1 MLEGADGRTF
11 SIPANHSR
19 CVMRYLAAQ
28 PVLAAASKS
37 SAYGRTQHRGDADGD
52 SEKISVVVDEEDAV
66 RNKEAARWKIAL
78 PARSLRRYRT
88 VLFEGVDSWDKL
100 LLSVE
105 MDSLP
110 KQASRHTTFRQPDT
124 GSTHSDGHRKPPLSV
139 RMVNNSIWSPYTLLE
154 VVVEV
159 RTTEVTSAGVVRL
172 RPTPRAFGVIDK
184 AGICSTLKHPNNLD
198 DLRHE
203 SIRYCSKENLL
214 RNSRLGKPSQFSMSH
229 IHVQAPR
236 QVKL

>member
-1 MLEGADGRTF
+1 ASTG
-11 SIPANHSR
+11 
-19 CVMRYLAAQ
+19 YLAAQ

-37 SAYGRTQHRGDADGD
+37 SAYDRTQHRGDADGD

-66 RNKEAARWKIAL
+66 RNEEAARWKIAL

-110 KQASRHTTFRQPDT
+110 KQASRHTTFCQPKTD
-124 GSTHSDGHRKPPLSV
+124 STRSAGHQNHPLST
-139 RMVNNSIWSPYTLLE
+139 RMGIDKA
-154 VVVEV
+154 
-159 RTTEVTSAGVVRL
+159 TSAGVVRL

-184 AGICSTLKHPNNLD
+184 AGIFPTLKQPNNLD
-198 DLRHE
+198 NSRHE
-203 SIRYCSKENLL
+203 SIRYCLEKNLS
-214 RNSRLGKPSQFSMSH
+214 RTSRLGKPSQFSMSH
-229 IHVQAPR
+229 MHVQAPR
-236 QVKL
+236 PVKL

>member
-1 MLEGADGRTF
+1 ASTG
-11 SIPANHSR
+11 
-19 CVMRYLAAQ
+19 YLAAQ

-37 SAYGRTQHRGDADGD
+37 SAYDRTQHRGDADGD

-66 RNKEAARWKIAL
+66 RNEEAARWKIAL

-110 KQASRHTTFRQPDT
+110 KQASRHTTFCQPNT
-124 GSTHSDGHRKPPLSV
+124 GSTHSDGHRKPPLS
-139 RMVNNSIWSPYTLLE
+139 

-184 AGICSTLKHPNNLD
+184 AGICSTLKQPSNLD
-198 DLRHE
+198 NLRHQ
-203 SIRYCSKENLL
+203 SIRCCLEENLS

-229 IHVQAPR
+229 MHVQAPR

>member
-1 MLEGADGRTF
+1 ASTG
-11 SIPANHSR
+11 
-19 CVMRYLAAQ
+19 YLAAQ

-66 RNKEAARWKIAL
+66 RNEEAARWKIAL

-100 LLSVE
+100 LLSIK

-110 KQASRHTTFRQPDT
+110 KQGITPYHLLPAKSRFNSLRWTSETFSFCQNGDR
-124 GSTHSDGHRKPPLSV
+124 H
-139 RMVNNSIWSPYTLLE
+139 PYTLLE
-154 VVVEV
+154 VVVQV

-184 AGICSTLKHPNNLD
+184 AGIFPTLKQPNNLD
-198 DLRHE
+198 NLRHE
-203 SIRYCSKENLL
+203 SIRYCSKKNLS
-214 RNSRLGKPSQFSMSH
+214 RNLRLGKPSQFSISH
-229 IHVQAPR
+229 MHVQAPR

>member
-1 MLEGADGRTF
+1 ASTG
-11 SIPANHSR
+11 H
-19 CVMRYLAAQ
+19 LAAQ
-28 PVLAAASKS
+28 PVLVAASKS

-66 RNKEAARWKIAL
+66 RNEEAARWKIAL

-110 KQASRHTTFRQPDT
+110 KQASRHTTFCQPKTD
-124 GSTHSDGHRKPPLSV
+124 STRSAGHQNHPLST
-139 RMVNNSIWSPYTLLE
+139 RMGIDSICSPYTLLE

-172 RPTPRAFGVIDK
+172 RPTLRAFGVIDK
-184 AGICSTLKHPNNLD
+184 AGICSTLKQPNNLD
-198 DLRHE
+198 NLRHE
-203 SIRYCSKENLL
+203 SIGYCLEKNLS
-214 RNSRLGKPSQFSMSH
+214 RTSRLGKPSQFSMSH

>member
-1 MLEGADGRTF
+1 ASTG
-11 SIPANHSR
+11 
-19 CVMRYLAAQ
+19 YLAAQ

-37 SAYGRTQHRGDADGD
+37 SAYCRTQHRGDADGD

-66 RNKEAARWKIAL
+66 RNEEAARWKIAL

-110 KQASRHTTFRQPDT
+110 KQASRHTTFCQPNLD
-124 GSTHSDGHRKPPLSV
+124 STRPDRHRKPSLS
-139 RMVNNSIWSPYTLLE
+139 

-198 DLRHE
+198 NLRHE
-203 SIRYCSKENLL
+203 SIRYCSKKNLS

>member
-1 MLEGADGRTF
+1 MQHASTG
-11 SIPANHSR
+11 H
-19 CVMRYLAAQ
+19 LAAQ

-66 RNKEAARWKIAL
+66 RNEEAARWRIAL
-78 PARSLRRYRT
+78 PARSLQRYRT

-110 KQASRHTTFRQPDT
+110 KQASRHTTFCQPKTD
-124 GSTHSDGHRKPPLSV
+124 STRSAGHQNPPLPV
-139 RMVNNSIWSPYTLLE
+139 RMVNNSIWSLYTLLE

-184 AGICSTLKHPNNLD
+184 AGICPTLKQPNNLD
-198 DLRHE
+198 NLRHE
-203 SIRYCSKENLL
+203 SIRYCSKKNLS
-214 RNSRLGKPSQFSMSH
+214 RNSRLGNPSRFSMSH
-229 IHVQAPR
+229 MHVQAPR

>member
-1 MLEGADGRTF
+1 ASTG
-11 SIPANHSR
+11 
-19 CVMRYLAAQ
+19 YLAAQ

-37 SAYGRTQHRGDADGD
+37 SAYGRTQPRGDADGE

-66 RNKEAARWKIAL
+66 RNEEAARWKIAL

-110 KQASRHTTFRQPDT
+110 KQASRHTTFCQPKTD
-124 GSTHSDGHRKPPLSV
+124 STRLAGHQNHPLST
-139 RMVNNSIWSPYTLLE
+139 RMGIDK
-154 VVVEV
+154 
-159 RTTEVTSAGVVRL
+159 VTSAGVVRL

-184 AGICSTLKHPNNLD
+184 AGICSTSKHPNNLD
-198 DLRHE
+198 NLRHE
-203 SIRYCSKENLL
+203 SIRYCSKKNLS

>member
-1 MLEGADGRTF
+1 MVKLEKREVHRP
-11 SIPANHSR
+11 SE
-19 CVMRYLAAQ
+19 YLMIDE
-28 PVLAAASKS
+28 
-37 SAYGRTQHRGDADGD
+37 RWNNEGDADGD

-66 RNKEAARWKIAL
+66 RNEEAARWKIAL

-110 KQASRHTTFRQPDT
+110 KQASRHTTFCQPKTD
-124 GSTHSDGHRKPPLSV
+124 STRSAGHQNHPLST
-139 RMVNNSIWSPYTLLE
+139 RMGIDK
-154 VVVEV
+154 
-159 RTTEVTSAGVVRL
+159 VTSAGVVRL
-172 RPTPRAFGVIDK
+172 RPTPRAIGVIDK
-184 AGICSTLKHPNNLD
+184 AGICSTLKQPNNLD
-198 DLRHE
+198 NLRHE
-203 SIRYCSKENLL
+203 SIRYCSKKNLS

>member
-1 MLEGADGRTF
+1 MG
-11 SIPANHSR
+11 
-19 CVMRYLAAQ
+19 YLAAQ

-66 RNKEAARWKIAL
+66 RNEEAARWKIAL

-110 KQASRHTTFRQPDT
+110 KQASRHTTFCQPTTD
-124 GSTHSDGHRKPPLSV
+124 STRSARHQNHPLST
-139 RMVNNSIWSPYTLLE
+139 RMGIDK
-154 VVVEV
+154 
-159 RTTEVTSAGVVRL
+159 VTSAGVVRL

-184 AGICSTLKHPNNLD
+184 AGICLTLKQPNNLD
-198 DLRHE
+198 HSRHE
-203 SIRYCSKENLL
+203 STRYCLKRNLS
-214 RNSRLGKPSQFSMSH
+214 RN
-229 IHVQAPR
+229 HV
-236 QVKL
+236 

>member
-1 MLEGADGRTF
+1 ASTG
-11 SIPANHSR
+11 
-19 CVMRYLAAQ
+19 YLAAQ

-37 SAYGRTQHRGDADGD
+37 SAYGRTQPRGDADGE

-66 RNKEAARWKIAL
+66 RNEEAARWKIAL

-110 KQASRHTTFRQPDT
+110 KQGITPYHLLPAKSRFNSLSWTSESSTSRQN
-124 GSTHSDGHRKPPLSV
+124 GEQQY
-139 RMVNNSIWSPYTLLE
+139 MTLIHAA
-154 VVVEV
+154 
-159 RTTEVTSAGVVRL
+159 REVTSAGVVRL
-172 RPTPRAFGVIDK
+172 RPTPRAFSVIDK
-184 AGICSTLKHPNNLD
+184 AGICPTLKQPNNLD
-198 DLRHE
+198 NLRHE
-203 SIRYCSKENLL
+203 SIRYYSKKNLS
-214 RNSRLGKPSQFSMSH
+214 RNPRLGNPSRFSMSH
-229 IHVQAPR
+229 MYVQAPR

>member
-1 MLEGADGRTF
+1 ASTG
-11 SIPANHSR
+11 H
-19 CVMRYLAAQ
+19 LATQ

-66 RNKEAARWKIAL
+66 RNEEAA
-78 PARSLRRYRT
+78 RYRT

-100 LLSVE
+100 RLSVE

-110 KQASRHTTFRQPDT
+110 KQASRHTTFCQPDT

-139 RMVNNSIWSPYTLLE
+139 RMVNNSIWSLYTLLE
-154 VVVEV
+154 IVVEV

-184 AGICSTLKHPNNLD
+184 AEICSTLKHPNNLD
-198 DLRHE
+198 NLRHE
-203 SIRYCSKENLL
+203 SIRYCSKKNLS